1 MRMMGDSAKS
11 RPRRPGLSGHG
22 DNLSWRPL
30 RLLCIYRLVAVAVV
44 LSGFAAGRAFTTEGV
59 PLPVLFFYTAAAY
72 LGIAF
77 VLLGLAFRRR
87 PRFLVQVAA
96 GTITDIAALTVLI
109 HSAGGIDAGFGVLM
123 LVAVAAGSLLTGA
136 RLGSFFAALA
146 TIALIGQQVIAHI
159 AAIETSGN
167 FSQVALLGMGIFA
180 TALAGAY
187 LAARAR
193 ESQALAE
200 QRGIDVENLEA
211 LNAHIV
217 QRMETGVVALDP
229 DGDIRLANSTAR
241 ELLGPVQPG
250 IGQHVGK
257 RTPQLN
263 QAYMDWLTGRSGH
276 DQPLPDAIG
285 ASEFIPH
292 FQPLGPRGASGTLI
306 FLENQTRLR
315 ARVQEAKLASLGR
328 LTASIAHEIRNPLG
342 AMLQA
347 AQLLEE
353 ADYLADGERR
363 LITIIAKQGRRMNET
378 VENVLQLSRRAP
390 PDREAIDLPSW
401 IRDFVAEWQDTHGNE
416 GLAISLDTAPA
427 TALFDP
433 THLRQI
439 VDNLLRNALQHGGS
453 GEAERRATIRTQVQN
468 DGRAW
473 LEVADNGAG
482 IDAQLRDQL
491 FEPFAT
497 SSRSGTGL
505 GLYLA
510 RELCEANEGRITLVE
525 GGQGEGA
532 CFRIVFSRPSE
543 QEANA

>member
-1 MRMMGDSAKS
+1 MMRENAQ
-11 RPRRPGLSGHG
+11 RRLPRAGLNGRG

-30 RLLCIYRLVAVAVV
+30 RLLCIYRLVAVVVV
-44 LSGFAAGRAFTTEGV
+44 LSGFAAGRAFNADGV
-59 PLPVLFFYTAAAY
+59 PLPLVFFYTATAY
-72 LGIAF
+72 LGLAF

-87 PRFLVQVAA
+87 PRFIVQVAG

-109 HSAGGIDAGFGVLM
+109 HSAGGVDAGFGVLM

-146 TIALIGQQVIAHI
+146 TIALISQQLIAHF
-159 AAIETSGN
+159 AGVKTSGSFN
-167 FSQVALLGMGIFA
+167 QVALLGMGIFA

-250 IGQHVGK
+250 IGQHLGK
-257 RTPQLN
+257 RAPQLN
-263 QAYMDWLTGRSGH
+263 RTYMDWLTDREMSE
-276 DQPLPDAIG
+276 QPLPDAVG
-285 ASEFIPH
+285 AAEFVPH
-292 FQPLGPRGASGTLI
+292 FQPLGPQGASGTLI
-306 FLENQTRLR
+306 FLENQTRIR

-353 ADYLADGERR
+353 ADYLADGDRR
-363 LITIIAKQGRRMNET
+363 LLTIIAKQGRRMNET

-390 PDREAIDLPSW
+390 PDRETIELAGWLNE
-401 IRDFVAEWQDTHGNE
+401 FVTEWQGTHGNE
-416 GLAISLDTAPA
+416 GLAISLDTREA

-439 VDNLLRNALQHGGS
+439 IDNLLRNALQHGGS
-453 GEAERRATIRTQVQN
+453 GDSERRAILRTHVQQ

-473 LEVADNGAG
+473 LEVADNGQG
-482 IDAQLRDQL
+482 IDPQLQEQL

-510 RELCEANEGRITLVE
+510 RELCEANEARITLAE
-525 GGQGEGA
+525 GSDDEGA
-532 CFRIVFSRPSE
+532 CFRIVFPRPSD
-543 QEANA
+543 QEDAA